1 MSSENV
7 EQGFGSPGGLR
18 RVWDRRQQAKTD
30 QSVTS
35 MTSSLAAAVQP
46 NLVLEDKLAREAAEE
61 TAQQTLK
68 RHLSV
73 KSAIST
79 SSSFAER
86 QQAAA
91 GSSLPFRE
99 IGTGSVGKVFEKPG
113 TPWAFKGFK
122 N

>member
-7 EQGFGSPGGLR
+7 EQGFDSPGGLR

-35 MTSSLAAAVQP
+35 MTSSLAAAVQH

-68 RHLSV
+68 R
-73 KSAIST
+73 
-79 SSSFAER
+79 
-86 QQAAA
+86 
-91 GSSLPFRE
+91 LP
-99 IGTGSVGKVFEKPG
+99 
-113 TPWAFKGFK
+113 
-122 N
+122 